1 MRIVVFG
8 IGYVGLSNAIMLAR
22 KHHVTA
28 VDVVAEKV
36 QLLNQKH
43 CPIADSEIKDYLIY
57 RNLNIQATTD
67 GASASQ
73 EAELIIVATP
83 TDFDD
88 KTNSFDMS
96 SVESVIK
103 TVRTVNS
110 DVPIVIRS
118 TVPIGYVQSLH
129 DRGEENVMF
138 MPEFLRE
145 GKGLHDCLNP
155 TRIIVGEKSD
165 RARRIAEIFSECSEI
180 PNAPILLTGSQEA
193 EAIKLFANSYLAL
206 RVAFFNELDTLASE
220 KGLDTKDIIEGVG
233 LDPRIGLQYCNPSFG
248 YGGYCLP
255 KDTKQLVACF
265 ENIPSSLIEA
275 IVESNKIRKDYIVK
289 RILDKNAKVVGIYR
303 LSMKKDAESF
313 RAAAVVD
320 IIDQLKAH
328 GVTVIVYEPHLK
340 SHEYRGCEVIHDWQ
354 AFQDR
359 SDVIVANR
367 KDPQLK
373 NCEGKV
379 FTRDVFCWG

>member
-165 RARRIAEIFSECSEI
+165 RARHIAEIFSECSEI

-328 GVTVIVYEPHLK
+328 GVMVIVYEPHLK